1 MYTVLLFHTMLVY
14 TVLVYTVL
22 LYHTMLVY
30 TVLVYTV
37 LMDPMLLVKKIVE
50 LDAHRLQD
58 EYLKTGRIR

>member
-1 MYTVLLFHTMLVY
+1 MYTVLLYHTM
-14 TVLVYTVL
+14 LVYTVL